1 LEEVVKEAV
10 KTLHEVSKMLV
21 DTRSRLTKARMDVRS
36 TRVQEEID
44 IAINNLNIAINNITD
59 MVVKLW
65 KIVTP
70 TTTNPNPIDDTIV
83 EKLLE
88 ILRKYRNVKWIP

>member
-1 LEEVVKEAV
+1 LEEVKEIV

-21 DTRSRLTKARMDVRS
+21 DTRDRLAKARMAIRS
-36 TRVQEEID
+36 TRAQEEID
-44 IAINNLNIAINNITD
+44 IAVNNLNNTINNIAD
-59 MVVKLW
+59 VVVKLW
-65 KIVTP
+65 KTVTP
-70 TTTNPNPIDDTIV
+70 TTTNPNPIDDTTV